1 MPVSSSEKRMTIH
14 LKLHAIID
22 GDGEIVGGGMVT
34 RTCRGGPTIKADI
47 FDTVTA
53 PVADP
58 GDRQSRF
65 PEGARVRWNDL
76 ARQRIKPLPQKC
88 SVPGSVTGY
97 GASPF
102 DDCIEVLW
110 DFRVTSELV
119 HHSFLDKEEAS
130 HG

>member
-53 PVADP
+53 RKNLFRKVFNLEAMKP
-58 GDRQSRF
+58 GTRR
-65 PEGARVRWNDL
+65 
-76 ARQRIKPLPQKC
+76 
-88 SVPGSVTGY
+88 
-97 GASPF
+97 
-102 DDCIEVLW
+102 EV
-110 DFRVTSELV
+110 V
-119 HHSFLDKEEAS
+119 
-130 HG
+130 